1 LIIVTVPIASRS
13 TRSDLWLTLTV
24 GAAAAVYVLVMLVF
38 RLVEIFGGEDIAVP
52 VRFAPADLAIESSST
67 ATISV
72 DEGVVRVSELPVATF
87 VSVVLAA
94 VLPAAA
100 SLVVIGCALVVF
112 RRVLDGNPF
121 APGTARLVTI
131 SAFAIL
137 GGWMASGL
145 FDTMSSNGALAVAAP
160 ENDTMTAIQI
170 SWLPFLAAMA
180 VAALAVLMRSG
191 EKMRADTEWL
201 V

>member
-1 LIIVTVPIASRS
+1 VTVPVASRS
-13 TRSDLWLTLTV
+13 TRNDLWLTLTV
-24 GAAAAVYVLVMLVF
+24 GTIAAVYVLVALVV
-38 RLVEIFGGEDIAVP
+38 RLVEIFGGGDIAVP
-52 VRFAPADLAIESSST
+52 VHFAPTDLAIGSSST

-121 APGTARLVTI
+121 ASGTARLVTI

-137 GGWMASGL
+137 GGWIASGL

-160 ENDTMTAIQI
+160 ENDTMAAIQV
-170 SWLPFLAAMA
+170 SWLPVLVAVA
-180 VAALAVLMRSG
+180 VAALATLMRSG
-191 EKMRADTEWL
+191 EKMRADTEGL